1 MKKRSI
7 SPGKWILYLILAIQA
22 AVTTYPLIWMVVSSL
37 KDNVS
42 FFADPWSIPKNPQF
56 VNYVTAW
63 KEGIQDYMINSIV
76 ITIATLFIVI
86 ILSCAFSF
94 MVARFPFKG
103 GGLLVGMFFAGMMIP
118 VHCTLVPLYSMM
130 NGLGWLDSLWA
141 LLFPYVAS
149 GLPLAIFLTY
159 GHYQQIPMELE
170 EAARMDGCGVIRMF
184 LYIFLPLAKPVI
196 STIGILTAISVW
208 NEFIFANI
216 IISDPL
222 KKTLPVGLLAL
233 KGTYNTNYA
242 AVRAELNISSIPIII
257 VYILMSGKIQAGMVS
272 GAVKS

>member
-1 MKKRSI
+1 MNKRSI
-7 SPGKWILYLILAIQA
+7 SPGKIILYLILAVQA
-22 AVTTYPLIWMVVSSL
+22 MVTMYPLVWMIVSSL

-63 KEGIQDYMINSIV
+63 KEGIQDYMVNSIV

-103 GGLLVGMFFAGMMIP
+103 AGLLVGMFFAGMMIP

-170 EAARMDGCGVIRMF
+170 EAARMDGCGVIRMS

-216 IISDPL
+216 IISDPV

-242 AVRAELNISSIPIII
+242 AVSAALTISAIPIII

>member
-1 MKKRSI
+1 MNKRSI
-7 SPGKWILYLILAIQA
+7 SPGKIILYLILAVQA
-22 AVTTYPLIWMVVSSL
+22 VVTMYPLIWMIVSSL

-63 KEGIQDYMINSIV
+63 KEGIQDYMVNSIV

-103 GGLLVGMFFAGMMIP
+103 AGLLVGMFFAGMMIP

-184 LYIFLPLAKPVI
+184 LYIFLPLEKPVI

-216 IISDPL
+216 IISDPV

-242 AVRAELNISSIPIII
+242 AVSAALTISAIPIII

>member
-1 MKKRSI
+1 
-7 SPGKWILYLILAIQA
+7 
-22 AVTTYPLIWMVVSSL
+22 
-37 KDNVS
+37 
-42 FFADPWSIPKNPQF
+42 
-56 VNYVTAW
+56 
-63 KEGIQDYMINSIV
+63 
-76 ITIATLFIVI
+76 
-86 ILSCAFSF
+86 
-94 MVARFPFKG
+94 
-103 GGLLVGMFFAGMMIP
+103 MFFCG
-118 VHCTLVPLYSMM
+118 HDDSGSLYSRSSIQYDERTGMAGQLM
-130 NGLGWLDSLWA
+130 GPALSLCGVRTA
-141 LLFPYVAS
+141 AGHL
-149 GLPLAIFLTY
+149 LTY

-242 AVRAELNISSIPIII
+242 AVSAALTISAIPIII
-257 VYILMSGKIQAGMVS
+257 VYILMSGKDS
-272 GAVKS
+272 GWYGLRRGEELKWGEYDGKLYC

>member
-1 MKKRSI
+1 MNKRSI
-7 SPGKWILYLILAIQA
+7 SPGKIILYLILAVQA
-22 AVTTYPLIWMVVSSL
+22 VVTMYPLIWMIVSSL

-56 VNYVTAW
+56 VIYVTAW
-63 KEGIQDYMINSIV
+63 KEGIQDYMVNSIV

-103 GGLLVGMFFAGMMIP
+103 AGLLVGMFFAGMMIP

-184 LYIFLPLAKPVI
+184 LYIFLPLATPVI
-196 STIGILTAISVW
+196 STIGLLTAISVW

-216 IISDPL
+216 IISDPV

-242 AVRAELNISSIPIII
+242 AVSAALTISAIPIII

>member
-1 MKKRSI
+1 
-7 SPGKWILYLILAIQA
+7 
-22 AVTTYPLIWMVVSSL
+22 
-37 KDNVS
+37 
-42 FFADPWSIPKNPQF
+42 
-56 VNYVTAW
+56 
-63 KEGIQDYMINSIV
+63 
-76 ITIATLFIVI
+76 
-86 ILSCAFSF
+86 
-94 MVARFPFKG
+94 
-103 GGLLVGMFFAGMMIP
+103 
-118 VHCTLVPLYSMM
+118 
-130 NGLGWLDSLWA
+130 
-141 LLFPYVAS
+141 
-149 GLPLAIFLTY
+149 
-159 GHYQQIPMELE
+159 
-170 EAARMDGCGVIRMF
+170 MDGCGVIRMF

-242 AVRAELNISSIPIII
+242 AVSAALTISAIPIII

>member
-1 MKKRSI
+1 MKKSSI

-22 AVTTYPLIWMVVSSL
+22 AVTTYPLIWMIVSSL

-130 NGLGWLDSLWA
+130 NGLGWL
-141 LLFPYVAS
+141 
-149 GLPLAIFLTY
+149 
-159 GHYQQIPMELE
+159 
-170 EAARMDGCGVIRMF
+170 EAH
-184 LYIFLPLAKPVI
+184 
-196 STIGILTAISVW
+196 
-208 NEFIFANI
+208 
-216 IISDPL
+216 
-222 KKTLPVGLLAL
+222 
-233 KGTYNTNYA
+233 
-242 AVRAELNISSIPIII
+242 
-257 VYILMSGKIQAGMVS
+257 
-272 GAVKS
+272 

>member
-1 MKKRSI
+1 MNKRSI
-7 SPGKWILYLILAIQA
+7 SPGKIILYLILAVQA
-22 AVTTYPLIWMVVSSL
+22 VVTMYPLIWMIVSSL

-63 KEGIQDYMINSIV
+63 KEGIQDYMVNSIV

-103 GGLLVGMFFAGMMIP
+103 AGLLVGMFFAGMMIP

-130 NGLGWLDSLWA
+130 NGLGWLDSLWT

-184 LYIFLPLAKPVI
+184 LYIFLLLAKPVI

-216 IISDPL
+216 IISDPV

-242 AVRAELNISSIPIII
+242 AVSAALTISAIPIII

>member
-1 MKKRSI
+1 MNKRSI
-7 SPGKWILYLILAIQA
+7 SPGKIILYLILAVQA
-22 AVTTYPLIWMVVSSL
+22 MVTMYPLVWMIVSSL

-63 KEGIQDYMINSIV
+63 KEGIQDYMVNSIV

-103 GGLLVGMFFAGMMIP
+103 AGLLVGMFFAGMMIP

-170 EAARMDGCGVIRMF
+170 EAARMDGCGVIRMV

-216 IISDPL
+216 IISDPV

-242 AVRAELNISSIPIII
+242 AVSAALTISAIPIII

>member
-22 AVTTYPLIWMVVSSL
+22 AVTTYPLIWMIVSSL

-103 GGLLVGMFFAGMMIP
+103 ADF
-118 VHCTLVPLYSMM
+118 
-130 NGLGWLDSLWA
+130 WLEC
-141 LLFPYVAS
+141 
-149 GLPLAIFLTY
+149 FL
-159 GHYQQIPMELE
+159 
-170 EAARMDGCGVIRMF
+170 
-184 LYIFLPLAKPVI
+184 
-196 STIGILTAISVW
+196 
-208 NEFIFANI
+208 
-216 IISDPL
+216 
-222 KKTLPVGLLAL
+222 
-233 KGTYNTNYA
+233 
-242 AVRAELNISSIPIII
+242 
-257 VYILMSGKIQAGMVS
+257 QA
-272 GAVKS
+272 

>member
-1 MKKRSI
+1 MNKRSI
-7 SPGKWILYLILAIQA
+7 SPGKIILYLILAVQA
-22 AVTTYPLIWMVVSSL
+22 VVTMYPLIWMIVSSL

-63 KEGIQDYMINSIV
+63 KEGIQDYMVNSIV

-103 GGLLVGMFFAGMMIP
+103 AGLLVGMFFAGMMIP

-196 STIGILTAISVW
+196 STIC
-208 NEFIFANI
+208 
-216 IISDPL
+216 
-222 KKTLPVGLLAL
+222 
-233 KGTYNTNYA
+233 
-242 AVRAELNISSIPIII
+242 
-257 VYILMSGKIQAGMVS
+257 
-272 GAVKS
+272 

>member
-1 MKKRSI
+1 M
-7 SPGKWILYLILAIQA
+7 
-22 AVTTYPLIWMVVSSL
+22 
-37 KDNVS
+37 
-42 FFADPWSIPKNPQF
+42 
-56 VNYVTAW
+56 
-63 KEGIQDYMINSIV
+63 
-76 ITIATLFIVI
+76 
-86 ILSCAFSF
+86 
-94 MVARFPFKG
+94 
-103 GGLLVGMFFAGMMIP
+103 
-118 VHCTLVPLYSMM
+118 
-130 NGLGWLDSLWA
+130 
-141 LLFPYVAS
+141 AS

-184 LYIFLPLAKPVI
+184 LYIFLPLGKPVI

-216 IISDPL
+216 IISDPV

-242 AVRAELNISSIPIII
+242 AVSAALTISAIPIII